1 MQDWREYIKLLTP
14 RFVIVDPL
22 AVIPVFLS
30 LTSDQSAAERNRS
43 AQVTASTVAAVL
55 IVAIMIGEPLLRFFG
70 ISLASFRVGGG
81 ILLLL
86 MAVAMLHARHSC
98 IQQAPGETREA
109 EEKESAAVVPLAIP
123 LLAGPGAI
131 STVII
136 YSHKATTWLDT
147 TLLMLAS
154 LAVAGTVW
162 IALRLASV
170 IGAALGKTGINI
182 VTRLMGLM
190 LAAVAVEFIAAGVSQ
205 LLPGLAAGK

>member
-1 MQDWREYIKLLTP
+1 MQDWHEYTKLLTTLL
-14 RFVIVDPL
+14 VIVDPL
-22 AVIPVFLS
+22 AAIPLFLS
-30 LTSDQSAAERNRS
+30 LTSEQSAAERNQS
-43 AQVTASTVAAVL
+43 AQVTASTVAVVL
-55 IVAIMIGEPLLRFFG
+55 VVAIMVGEPLLRFLG

-86 MAVAMLHARHSC
+86 MAIAMLQAQHSR
-98 IQQAPGETREA
+98 IQQAPEETREA
-109 EEKESAAVVPLAIP
+109 EEKESVAVVPLAIP

-136 YSHKATTWLDT
+136 YSHRATTWFDT
-147 TLLMLAS
+147 VLLMLAS
-154 LAVAGTVW
+154 LVVAGTVW

-182 VTRLMGLM
+182 ITRLMGLM
-190 LAAVAVEFIAAGVSQ
+190 LAAVAVEFIAAGASQ

>member
-1 MQDWREYIKLLTP
+1 VQDWHEYTKLLTTL
-14 RFVIVDPL
+14 FVIVDPL
-22 AVIPVFLS
+22 AVIPIFLS
-30 LTSDQSAAERNRS
+30 LTSDQSATERNRS
-43 AQVTASTVAAVL
+43 AQVTASTVAVVL
-55 IVAIMIGEPLLRFFG
+55 IVAILIGEPLLRFFG

-86 MAVAMLHARHSC
+86 MAIAMLHARHSR
-98 IQQAPGETREA
+98 IQQAPEEAKEA

-136 YSHKATTWLDT
+136 YSHKATTWFDT
-147 TLLMLAS
+147 ILLTLAS